1 MGSYKLDASI
11 TINFYGKTYESTH
24 EMYYFCG
31 IMPYFNNRGLV
42 HKACCLF
49 LLFVCLSGIS
59 SSAQQLD
66 SLRKRLPFH
75 KDDTTKVSL
84 LVNIIDVAA
93 YSSPSLVGQYADSL
107 LALSQRIRYEPGIIS
122 AYLYLG
128 QFHFLNEEWDAMK
141 TALSKAEI
149 IYKKN
154 DDLDGLFN
162 VKSIYARYYNSIGE
176 QEKAL
181 HENFEILKYYEK
193 QKDGRTAVLQS
204 RIAQILSSLKRYGEA
219 EIYYLKSLST
229 RKLSDDKRGMSIV
242 LVNLGAMCNDWKKYN
257 KASVY
262 LNECLK
268 LQKELN
274 DSVIMVACESN
285 LAHVYN
291 RQEKHEQALISAQR
305 SLDYYQSKNDTNNI
319 AIMLMCK
326 SASYAKLR
334 DFESSLNQLQLGTV
348 LLANNNNHSLNAELY
363 NNYYE
368 VYKLMGDFEK
378 ALEYLEKEVQIKQE
392 NTSLQFNDK
401 ISELKEKYETEIK
414 EQENVALKN
423 DNEIKNLTLQ
433 NQLNTIYAIIVISL
447 MVIIITVLLVRVSR
461 AKAKE
466 KNIQLQQKLFVSQMN
481 PHFIFNSLNVIQNY
495 IYKQDSFNASTYLS
509 QFAELMRMT
518 LNHSRKNTITLDE
531 EIKLL
536 KNYIELQQ
544 LRFTNKFTYDIYI
557 DEKLDTEF
565 VEIPPMLIQP
575 FVENSLEH
583 GLFRNNEY
591 GKITIRFKKNA
602 KHLQVEIED
611 NGIGIHESMKFKN
624 ALKEHES
631 LATVIAKERIEN
643 INKQYKNAA
652 FEIIDLATIDKSQ
665 HGVKVIFMLPYI
677 SLIN

>member
-1 MGSYKLDASI
+1 
-11 TINFYGKTYESTH
+11 
-24 EMYYFCG
+24 
-31 IMPYFNNRGLV
+31 
-42 HKACCLF
+42 LF
-49 LLFVCLSGIS
+49 LLFILLSGIL

-84 LVNIIDVAA
+84 LVNIIDAAA
-93 YSSPSLVGQYADSL
+93 YSSPSLVAQYADSL
-107 LALSQRIRYEPGIIS
+107 LALSQRIRYEPGVIS
-122 AYLYLG
+122 AYLYLS

-141 TALSKAEI
+141 AALSKAEI

-181 HENFEILKYYEK
+181 HENFEILKHYEK
-193 QKDGRTAVLQS
+193 QKDARAAGLQS

-229 RKLSDDKRGMSIV
+229 RKLSNDKRGMSIV
-242 LVNLGAMCNDWKKYN
+242 LVNLGAMCNDWKKYD

-305 SLDYYQSKNDTNNI
+305 SLDYYQSKNDTNNV

-326 SASYAKLR
+326 SASYARLR
-334 DFESSLNQLQLGTV
+334 DFESSLNQLHLGTV
-348 LLANNNNHSLNAELY
+348 LLANNHHHSLNAELY

-392 NTSLQFNDK
+392 NSSLQFNDK

-433 NQLNTIYAIIVISL
+433 NQLNTIYTIIVISL

-466 KNIQLQQKLFVSQMN
+466 KNIRLQQKLFVSQMN

-495 IYKQDSFNASTYLS
+495 IYKQDSFSASTYLS
-509 QFAELMRMT
+509 QFAELIRMT
-518 LNHSRKNTITLDE
+518 LNHSRKDTITLDE

-544 LRFTNKFTYDIYI
+544 LRFANKFTYDIYI
-557 DEKLDTEF
+557 DEELDTEF

-591 GKITIRFKKNA
+591 GKITIRFKKDT
-602 KHLQVEIED
+602 KHLKVEIED
-611 NGIGIHESMKFKN
+611 NGIGIHESIKFKN
-624 ALKEHES
+624 PLKEHES

-652 FEIIDLATIDKSQ
+652 FEIIDLATIDNSL